1 VALTLYPHQSY
12 AYEAAAH
19 LLAQK
24 GRAAVIHPTGTG
36 KSYIAFKLIESH
48 PSAAFLWLAPS
59 EYIYRVQ
66 RENLR
71 RSNPDFNLSNVLF
84 RTYASLLYD
93 NQRELARL
101 HFDYIILD
109 EFHRCGSEHWGAA
122 VQQVLAD
129 HSGAKVLGLSATHIR
144 YLDNQR
150 DMAEELFDG
159 CVASKM
165 TLGEAIVRGIL
176 PAPKYVT
183 TVYQYQQS
191 LNRYEQRIASI
202 RNQRSRDRS
211 ERYLQALRRTMEQA
225 EGLDAVFLRHMT
237 DKHGHYIVFCSSV
250 ERMREMVAHVNE
262 WFHAIDASLHCYQVY
277 SENAEASAAYDAFR
291 QDDSNH
297 LKLLFCVNMLNEGI
311 HVEGIAGVILFR
323 PTVSPI
329 IYKQQIGR
337 ALTAGGKHTP
347 LILDVVNNV
356 EGLYSISSVQQEM
369 LDAAFRLRAEGLD
382 NLIVTE
388 RFRVIDQV
396 ENCRKL
402 FEQLEGSL
410 HIDWEEYYQAA
421 AAYRKENGHLLI
433 PQRYVTADGKCL
445 GSWLMTQRYIH
456 NGNKAGKLTAE
467 QELRLEALGIVWD
480 DLRQQSW
487 ETNFQQ
493 AAAYYRE
500 HGDLRVP
507 HDYVTENGVRL
518 GQWLSNVRTRYRKLS
533 AGQMDSRTQ
542 EEIHRLESIGM
553 EWNAFDARW
562 EKYYEAAK
570 DYYAEHGDL
579 LVPTG
584 YVAQDGLKLGAWI
597 ANQRSKYRQTGE
609 GKLSPTQVKR
619 LNALDMVWD
628 DLLGKR
634 WLQYYD
640 AAKCYLTRYG
650 NLQVKRCYVTP
661 DGLKLGIWL
670 MNQRQNYRNNQGNL
684 KDGRVKLLQ
693 EIGIV

>member
-1 VALTLYPHQSY
+1 MALTLYPHQCF
-12 AYEAAAH
+12 AYEAASQ

-24 GRAAVIHPTGTG
+24 GRAAVIHPTGAG
-36 KSYIAFKLIESH
+36 KSYIAFKLIEAH
-48 PSAAFLWLAPS
+48 PSAAFLWLVPS

-71 RSNPDFNLSNVLF
+71 RSNPECDLSNVLF
-84 RTYASLLYD
+84 RTYASLLYG
-93 NQRELARL
+93 NQEQLAEL
-101 HFDYIILD
+101 HIDYIILD

-129 HSGAKVLGLSATHIR
+129 HPTAKVLGLSATHIR

-159 CVASKM
+159 CVASEM
-165 TLGEAIVRGIL
+165 TLGEAIVRDIL

-191 LNRYEQRIASI
+191 MNRYEQRIASM

-211 ERYLQALRRTMEQA
+211 ERYLQALRRAMEQA

-237 DKHGHYIVFCSSV
+237 DKHGRYIVFCSSV
-250 ERMREMVAHVNE
+250 DHMREMAAHVGE
-262 WFHAIDASLHCYQVY
+262 WFHAIDASPHCYQVY

-291 QDDSNH
+291 QDDTEH

-311 HVEGIAGVILFR
+311 HVDGISGVILFR

-337 ALTAGGKHTP
+337 ALTAGGQHTP

-356 EGLYSISSVQQEM
+356 EGLYSISSIQQEM
-369 LDAAFRLRAEGLD
+369 LDAAFRLRSEGLD
-382 NLIVTE
+382 HLIVTE

-421 AAYRKENGHLLI
+421 AAYREENGHLLI

-445 GSWLMTQRYIH
+445 GSWLTTQRNIH
-456 NGNKAGKLTAE
+456 NGSKAGKLTTE

-493 AAAYYRE
+493 AAAYYQE
-500 HGDLRVP
+500 HGDLQVAR
-507 HDYVTENGVRL
+507 DYVTENGVRL
-518 GQWLSNVRTRYRKLS
+518 GQWLSNMRTRYKKLS
-533 AGQMDSRTQ
+533 GSQLSPQMQ
-542 EEIHRLESIGM
+542 AEIRRLESIGM
-553 EWNAFDARW
+553 EWNAFDAKW

-570 DYYAEHGDL
+570 AYRQEHGDL
-579 LVPTG
+579 LVPAG
-584 YVAQDGLKLGAWI
+584 YVTQDGLKLGAWI

-609 GKLSPTQVKR
+609 GKLSSAQVKR

-628 DLLGKR
+628 DLLGRR

-640 AAKCYLTRYG
+640 AAKCYLERYG

-670 MNQRQNYRNNQGNL
+670 MNQRQNYRNSQGNL
-684 KDGRVKLLQ
+684 KDKRAMLLQ